1 MSHAW
6 HFDAHLVAN
15 YLGDLA
21 VSWGVEHIEGEVVE
35 TRLNEDGE
43 IKSAR
48 LQSGAE
54 ITADFFVDCSGFK
67 GLLINQALNKPFIDM
82 SRSRLADG
90 PFGGAKIGRPMAR

>member
-1 MSHAW
+1 MDDRRPSFRSVWLQGKNLTDRVTHHSKNLSGRGNHSESAKGISHAW

-43 IKSAR
+43 IKLVEATAR
-48 LQSGAE
+48 LHRQ
-54 ITADFFVDCSGFK
+54 
-67 GLLINQALNKPFIDM
+67 Q
-82 SRSRLADG
+82 
-90 PFGGAKIGRPMAR
+90 